1 MQSKAKLAAFS
12 VSALLAVAIGA
23 YMFADGTKESVSAP
37 TEAVVVASGASG
49 AENTKPVAAARES
62 VGIAPAAA
70 KGGASAEGQKS
81 QPASAASARNDGKLT
96 AEQLTPPAP
105 KTEDEKLQKAAE
117 QEYNRF

>member
-23 YMFADGTKESVSAP
+23 YMFTDGTKESVSAP
-37 TEAVVVASGASG
+37 TEAVVVASGA
-49 AENTKPVAAARES
+49 ENTKPVAAARES
-62 VGIAPAAA
+62 VGTAPAAA
-70 KGGASAEGQKS
+70 TGGASAEGQKS